1 MFDSTL
7 LPLAG
12 SRTSLRPL
20 AARDAAIYVEGTRD
34 PSVRAYAHLPEP
46 NYTVELVTRLA
57 NTVVPEGLRRADL
70 AMLSI
75 VDATTDDFLGSLVI
89 FDVTVE
95 SAEVGFWLHPD
106 ARGSGR
112 SIDAL
117 ELASEFACR
126 SGLVAITARTAT
138 DNRASQKTLTR
149 AGFEVLT
156 TATGIAP
163 SGHEVELVHYERR
176 LSPEKGGDHRRRA
189 SLGAPT
195 EEKSI

>member
-1 MFDSTL
+1 MFDSAL
-7 LPLAG
+7 LPLTG

-20 AARDAAIYVEGTRD
+20 AVRDAAIYVEGTRD

-75 VDATTDDFLGSLVI
+75 VDTTTDGFLGSLVI
-89 FDVTVE
+89 FDVTAE

-112 SIDAL
+112 STDAL
-117 ELASEFACR
+117 ELASEFASR

-138 DNRASQKTLTR
+138 DNLASQKTLTR

-156 TATGIAP
+156 TAPGLAP
-163 SGHEVELVHYERR
+163 SGREVELVHYERQLR
-176 LSPEKGGDHRRRA
+176 EGREP
-189 SLGAPT
+189 
-195 EEKSI
+195 